1 MTQDQYDEFARRVA
15 IGVQQFNS
23 ELLTAAELVRFL
35 TQFNVHLPDDLRS
48 LSGILDS
55 NTGLRYPFNQ

>member
-23 ELLTAAELVRFL
+23 ELITAAELVRFL
-35 TQFNVHLPDDLRS
+35 TQFNSELPDDLRN
-48 LSGILDS
+48 LNGIYDS
-55 NTGLRYPFNQ
+55 HTGLCYPANQ